1 MNFYSFD
8 GCNFYSLNAPWLT
21 FSQRFT
27 APFWVQLHRNP
38 WAAEICSHVLRLA
51 VSQDTETFECT
62 KQRKKLREQSDRSEF
77 AATNVQIHK
86 TLFNIALAR
95 LFSDAP
101 MGAPHQLADS
111 EQTTPVADKGD
122 ATVEVAEGSPS
133 KKPRN
138 LKRWV
143 PILLLALS
151 ALGFSIQALMV
162 RSLTVQGIGTFQLL
176 IFRGSCQA
184 FGCCMCLSAKS
195 TRFSSW
201 LGSTRL
207 EQTALLVRAVV
218 GYGAICFGFLCVSA
232 MPLADSQILGQ
243 TAPIFAAAFAR
254 VFLKEEWHCSEFFS
268 AIAAILGVGFIS
280 KPETLLD
287 ASSVSHLGVF
297 YGLLSAFFAGATYV
311 IIRFLGTA
319 KVDWASVLLAQALGQ
334 MVLSP
339 VALVISG
346 QELRLFS
353 RQQLAVALGMGF
365 FGFASQVAMTKGMQK
380 EKSATA
386 SLTRQSLCPVFAM
399 LWQPL
404 CFPEDQLSWTS
415 FAGFGTIMVGLL
427 VTVMAKAFREPV
439 PKATKYSEVAG
450 NEEGGSVRNDDTVD
464 DSNIYGKRS
473 FPESPLGL
481 ENEII
486 EPQNEPKTALAK
498 DVP

>member
-1 MNFYSFD
+1 
-8 GCNFYSLNAPWLT
+8 
-21 FSQRFT
+21 
-27 APFWVQLHRNP
+27 
-38 WAAEICSHVLRLA
+38 
-51 VSQDTETFECT
+51 
-62 KQRKKLREQSDRSEF
+62 
-77 AATNVQIHK
+77 
-86 TLFNIALAR
+86 
-95 LFSDAP
+95 
-101 MGAPHQLADS
+101 MGAPHQSA
-111 EQTTPVADKGD
+111 AA
-122 ATVEVAEGSPS
+122 ATVEASPS

-176 IFRGSCQA
+176 IFRGTCQA
-184 FGCCMCLSAKS
+184 LGCCVCLSAKGIGLS
-195 TRFSSW
+195 SWLGSSW

-207 EQTALLVRAVV
+207 EHTALLVRAVV
-218 GYGAICFGFLCVSA
+218 GYGGICFGFLCVSA

-243 TAPIFAAAFAR
+243 TAPIFSAAFAR
-254 VFLKEEWHCSEFFS
+254 IFLKEEWHLSEFFS

-287 ASSVSHLGVF
+287 ASAVSHLGVF
-297 YGLLSAFFAGATYV
+297 YGLLSAFFAGGTYV

-334 MVLSP
+334 VVLSP
-339 VALVISG
+339 IALVISG

-353 RQQLAVALGMGF
+353 RQQLAVALGIGF
-365 FGFASQVAMTKGMQK
+365 CGFASQVAMTKGMQK

-386 SLTRQSLCPVFAM
+386 SLIRQSLCPVFAM

-415 FAGFGTIMVGLL
+415 FAGFGTIMLGLL
-427 VTVMAKAFREPV
+427 VTVVAKAFREPTT
-439 PKATKYSEVAG
+439 TKYTEVAG
-450 NEEGGSVRNDDTVD
+450 KDEGASVRNDDSKVDED
-464 DSNIYGKRS
+464 DSNVYGKRS
-473 FPESPLGL
+473 FPESPVGGL

-486 EPQNEPKTALAK
+486 EPQKEAKTAVAK